1 MQQSAIPSRRS
12 KNAPLWVWRCLCL
25 TWLLMLTLTL
35 PAFAGPTP
43 LNAQWQVFVDSS
55 SQLQALDMVADQVQ
69 WKADTKQ
76 GMNGYKAGVFWAQF
90 QVPAV
95 PPGQDGLLLS
105 VGYPYLDKID
115 VYVWGQFEPFASAGD
130 MQPSP
135 EPILSYASHVVRLP
149 ALPSAQRY
157 LLRVQTTSAMNV
169 KAQLLSQEDLLQ
181 AQSTGQFRAG
191 AFVTLYLLS
200 ALMYVVGAIVMRQPV
215 QLAYALYLLCLLA
228 IFVGVSHPILLNAWL
243 GTPRWANWITGFGIL
258 FIPASGLL
266 LWTVILRLRSTRPV
280 LFKIYMGLVAYCAIS
295 LCSIN
300 TPWYGQAAHLSV
312 LGILFISAFNLGLAG
327 WTMRDPAQRKTLAL
341 FILAFLL
348 STVTAIVN
356 NLSVVGVIAAKPW
369 FAAAFDASS
378 LVHVMLFA
386 VATNLAIRKLEA
398 DNKEGQFQHRLL
410 TQQRDQVQSFSSFVA
425 HELLNPMARIGRS
438 AEMLARETDLEAKP
452 ARRVADIRIW
462 AFETGKL
469 VEAFLNSASLKSG
482 KALVKPT
489 QVNLSAWL
497 QEIQTELTLNY
508 PQVDLQWN
516 VDVQAVNATFDPL
529 LAKVALENIII
540 NCVKYAGTANT
551 VTIAASV
558 LNDAAVLTVNDL
570 GPGLKLE
577 QYAQIGQTVLLRE
590 PNQDKPGFG
599 LGLSLVAH
607 IAQAHGGAFTAQP
620 GQPCGVRW
628 ELRLG
633 KA

>member
-1 MQQSAIPSRRS
+1 MSPRLSRS
-12 KNAPLWVWRCLCL
+12 STSSWWRRLCL
-25 TWLLMLTLTL
+25 IWLLLAL
-35 PAFAGPTP
+35 PAFAEPTN
-43 LNAQWQVFVDSS
+43 LNALWQVFVDTS
-55 SQLQALDMVADQVQ
+55 SQMQPLDLLAEKVKWQADSR
-69 WKADTKQ
+69 Q
-76 GMNGYKAGVFWAQF
+76 GMNGYKSGVFWAQF

-95 PPGQDGLLLS
+95 AAGQDGMLLS

-115 VYVWGQFEPFASAGD
+115 VFVWGQSEPLVSVGD
-130 MQPSP
+130 TRPSP
-135 EPILSYASHVVRLP
+135 APILSFASHVIRLP
-149 ALPSAQRY
+149 ALPTEQHY

-169 KAQLLSQEDLLQ
+169 KAQLISQYELLQ
-181 AQSTGQFRAG
+181 SQSTGQFRAG

-200 ALMYVVGAIVMRQPV
+200 ALMYVVGAIVMRQSV

-228 IFVGVSHPILLNAWL
+228 IFVGVNQPILLNTWL
-243 GTPRWANWITGFGIL
+243 GTPFWANWVTGFGIL

-266 LWTVILRLRSTRPV
+266 LWTVILHLRSTRPR
-280 LFKIYMGLVAYCAIS
+280 LFKLYMGLVVYCAAS
-295 LCSIN
+295 LFSIN
-300 TPWYGQAAHLSV
+300 TPWYGQAAQLSV

-356 NLSVVGVIAAKPW
+356 NLSVVGAIAAKPW

-378 LVHVMLFA
+378 LVHVILFA

-410 TQQRDQVQSFSSFVA
+410 MQQRDQVHSFSSFVA

-438 AEMLARETDLEAKP
+438 AEMLARESDLGAKP
-452 ARRVADIRIW
+452 ARRIADIRIW

-482 KALVKPT
+482 QALVKPT
-489 QVNLSAWL
+489 HVNLGAWL
-497 QEIQTELTLNY
+497 QDIQTELTLNY
-508 PQVDLQWN
+508 PQVELLWQ
-516 VDVQAVNATFDPL
+516 VDEQAISATFDPL

-540 NCVKYAGTANT
+540 NCLKYAGTSNA
-551 VTIAASV
+551 VTIDVSVASGV
-558 LNDAAVLTVNDL
+558 VVFAVNDL
-570 GPGLKLE
+570 GPGLKPE
-577 QYAQIGQTVLLRE
+577 QYAQIGQAVLLRE
-590 PNQDKPGFG
+590 PNQEKPGFG

-607 IAQAHGGAFTAQP
+607 IAQAHGGAFTAKP
-620 GQPCGVRW
+620 GLPSGVRW

-633 KA
+633 QA

>member
-1 MQQSAIPSRRS
+1 MSLRLA
-12 KNAPLWVWRCLCL
+12 KNPASSGWRCLCL
-25 TWLLMLTLTL
+25 IWLLLLTL
-35 PAFAGPTP
+35 PAFAGPTS

-55 SQLQALDMVADQVQ
+55 SLMQPLELLAPKVAWQ
-69 WKADTKQ
+69 ADTRQ
-76 GMNGYKAGVFWAQF
+76 GMNGYKPGVFWAQF

-95 PPGQDGLLLS
+95 IPGQDGLLLS

-115 VYVWGQFEPFASAGD
+115 VYVWGQSAPFASAGD
-130 MQPSP
+130 TRPSP
-135 EPILSYASHVVRLP
+135 APLLSYANHVIRLP
-149 ALPSAQRY
+149 TLPTEQRY
-157 LLRVQTTSAMNV
+157 LLRVQTTSALNV

-181 AQSTGQFRAG
+181 SQSTGQFRAG

-200 ALMYVVGAIVMRQPV
+200 ALMYVVGAIVMRQSV

-228 IFVGVSHPILLNAWL
+228 IFVGVSQPILLNAWL

-266 LWTVILRLRSTRPV
+266 LWTVILRLRNNRPR
-280 LFKIYMGLVAYCAIS
+280 LFKVYMGLVVYCAAS
-295 LCSIN
+295 LFSIN
-300 TPWYGQAAHLSV
+300 TPWYGQAAQLSV

-327 WTMRDPAQRKTLAL
+327 WTMRDPTQRKALGL

-348 STVTAIVN
+348 STLSAIAN
-356 NLSVVGVIAAKPW
+356 NLSVVGAIAARPW

-378 LVHVMLFA
+378 LVHVLLFA

-438 AEMLARETDLEAKP
+438 AEMLARETALEAKP

-482 KALVKPT
+482 QALVKPT
-489 QVNLSAWL
+489 QVNLAAWL
-497 QEIQTELTLNY
+497 HDIQTELTLNY
-508 PQVDLQWN
+508 PQVELLWK
-516 VDVQAVNATFDPL
+516 VDAPAIGATFDPL

-540 NCVKYAGTANT
+540 NCLKYAGTSNA
-551 VTIAASV
+551 VTIAVSV
-558 LNDAAVLTVNDL
+558 RNGVAVFAVNDL
-570 GPGLKLE
+570 GPGLKPE
-577 QYAQIGQTVLLRE
+577 QYAHIGQAVLLRE
-590 PNQDKPGFG
+590 PNQEKPGFG

-607 IAQAHGGAFTAQP
+607 IAQAHGGAFSAQP

-628 ELRLG
+628 ELCLG
-633 KA
+633 KI

>member
-1 MQQSAIPSRRS
+1 MSPQISRNLPS
-12 KNAPLWVWRCLCL
+12 WGWRCLCL
-25 TWLLMLTLTL
+25 IWLLLLAL
-35 PAFAGPTP
+35 PVFAGPTY
-43 LNAQWQVFVDSS
+43 LNAQWQVLVDPT
-55 SQLQALDMVADQVQ
+55 SQMQPLDLFAPEVE
-69 WKADTKQ
+69 WHADTRQ
-76 GMNGYKAGVFWAQF
+76 GMNGYKPGVFWAQF

-95 PPGQDGLLLS
+95 AAGQDGMLLS

-115 VYVWGQFEPFASAGD
+115 VYAWGQSEPFASMGD
-130 MQPSP
+130 TRTSP
-135 EPILSYASHVVRLP
+135 APILSVASHLIRLP
-149 ALPSAQRY
+149 ALPTEQRY
-157 LLRVQTTSAMNV
+157 LLRVQTTSALNV
-169 KAQLLSQEDLLQ
+169 KAQLLSQDELLQ
-181 AQSTGQFRAG
+181 SQSTGQFRAG

-228 IFVGVSHPILLNAWL
+228 IFVGVSQPILLNAWL

-266 LWTVILRLRSTRPV
+266 LWTVILRLRSQRPA
-280 LFKIYMGLVAYCAIS
+280 LFKVYMGLVAYCAIS
-295 LCSIN
+295 LFSIN
-300 TPWYGQAAHLSV
+300 TPWYGQAAQLSV
-312 LGILFISAFNLGLAG
+312 LGILFIGAFNLGLAG
-327 WTMRDPAQRKTLAL
+327 WTMRDPTQRKTLAL

-356 NLSVVGVIAAKPW
+356 NLSVVGAISPRPW

-378 LVHVMLFA
+378 LVHVILFA

-410 TQQRDQVQSFSSFVA
+410 SQQRDQVQSFSSFVA

-438 AEMLARETDLEAKP
+438 AEMLARETDLEVKP
-452 ARRVADIRIW
+452 ARRVADIRVW

-469 VEAFLNSASLKSG
+469 VEAFLNSESLKSG
-482 KALVKPT
+482 QALVKPT
-489 QVNLSAWL
+489 QVNLDAWL
-497 QEIQTELTLNY
+497 RDIQNELTLNY
-508 PQVDLQWN
+508 PHVELQWK
-516 VDVQAVNATFDPL
+516 VDAQAISATFDPL
-529 LAKVALENIII
+529 LAKIALENIII
-540 NCVKYAGTANT
+540 NCVKYAGTSNA

-558 LNDAAVLTVNDL
+558 LNGVAVLVVNDL
-570 GPGLKLE
+570 GPGLKPE
-577 QYAQIGQTVLLRE
+577 QYAQIGQAVLLRE
-590 PNQDKPGFG
+590 PNQEKPGFG

-620 GQPCGVRW
+620 GQPGGVRW

-633 KA
+633 SV

>member
-1 MQQSAIPSRRS
+1 MSPRLSRNAIS
-12 KNAPLWVWRCLCL
+12 LGWRCLCL
-25 TWLLMLTLTL
+25 MWLLMLTL
-35 PAFAGPTP
+35 PVFAVPTN
-43 LNAQWQVFVDSS
+43 LNAQWQVFVDPT
-55 SQLQALDMVADQVQ
+55 SQMQPLDLLAPKVE
-69 WKADTKQ
+69 WHADTRQ

-90 QVPAV
+90 QVPAAS
-95 PPGQDGLLLS
+95 PGQNGLLLS
-105 VGYPYLDKID
+105 VGYPYLDNID
-115 VYVWGQFEPFASAGD
+115 VYVWGQSEPFASAGD
-130 MQPSP
+130 TRPSP
-135 EPILSYASHVVRLP
+135 EPILSYASHVIRLP
-149 ALPSAQRY
+149 ALPTEQRY

-169 KAQLLSQEDLLQ
+169 KAQLLTQEDLLQ
-181 AQSTGQFRAG
+181 SQSAGQFRAG

-200 ALMYVVGAIVMRQPV
+200 AVMYVVGAVVMRQPV
-215 QLAYALYLLCLLA
+215 QLAYALYLMCLLA
-228 IFVGVSHPILLNAWL
+228 IFVGVSQPILLNAWL

-266 LWTVILRLRSTRPV
+266 LWTVILRLRSTRPM
-280 LFKIYMGLVAYCAIS
+280 LFKVYIGLVSYCAIS
-295 LCSIN
+295 LLSIN
-300 TPWYGQAAHLSV
+300 TPWYGQAAQLSV

-348 STVTAIVN
+348 STVAAIVN
-356 NLSVVGVIAAKPW
+356 NLSVVGAIAARPW

-378 LVHVMLFA
+378 LVHVILFA

-410 TQQRDQVQSFSSFVA
+410 TQQRDQVQAFSSFVA

-482 KALVKPT
+482 QALVKPT
-489 QVNLSAWL
+489 RVVLAAWL
-497 QEIQTELTLNY
+497 QDIQTELALNY
-508 PQVDLQWN
+508 PQVELIWT
-516 VDVQAVNATFDPL
+516 VDAQAISANFDPL
-529 LAKVALENIII
+529 LAKIALENIII
-540 NCVKYAGTANT
+540 NCLKYAGTANA
-551 VTIAASV
+551 VTIDVSV
-558 LNDAAVLTVNDL
+558 LNGFAVLAVNDL
-570 GPGLKLE
+570 GPGLKPE
-577 QYAQIGQTVLLRE
+577 QYAQIGQAVLLRE
-590 PNQDKPGFG
+590 PNQEKPGFG

-620 GQPCGVRW
+620 AQPCGVRW